1 MDNKLATQQFRTLA
15 QLFQQDPDGV
25 DLILDV
31 AAEAMQSRN
40 FSLDCGLPEAL
51 RKEVSVCLDISIDL
65 NCNAC
70 LHNLRLTQGRN
81 AEEIL
86 ADLTAEQIEAAR
98 LEQIE
103 KADGNEHR
111 IALIN
116 KSFEYITKQYP
127 AAFAALKVLQGQG
140 WLSDPGADLPEE
152 QESEELQ
159 AVAA

>member
-15 QLFQQDPDGV
+15 QLFQQDPDGI
-25 DLILDV
+25 DFILDV

-40 FSLDCGLPEAL
+40 SSLDCGLPEAL
-51 RKEVSVCLDISIDL
+51 RKEVSVCLDSSIDL

-70 LHNLRLTQGRN
+70 LHDLRLTQGRN

-86 ADLTAEQIEAAR
+86 AGLTAEQIEAAR

-111 IALIN
+111 IAQIN
-116 KSFEYITKQYP
+116 KSFEYVTKQYP
-127 AAFAALKVLQGQG
+127 AAFAALKVLQEQG
-140 WLSDPGADLPEE
+140 WLSDLGADLAAEHKAEP
-152 QESEELQ
+152 Q

>member
-1 MDNKLATQQFRTLA
+1 MDTKLATQRIRGLA
-15 QLFQQDPDGV
+15 QLFKQDTDGI
-25 DLILDV
+25 DFILDV
-31 AAEAMQSRN
+31 AAEAMQLRN
-40 FSLDCGLPEAL
+40 SSLDCGLPEAL

-70 LHNLRLTQGRN
+70 LHDLRLTQGRN

-111 IALIN
+111 IAHIN
-116 KSFEYITKQYP
+116 SVHEYITKEYP
-127 AAFAALKVLQGQG
+127 AAFAALKVLQEQG

-152 QESEELQ
+152 QKSEELQ